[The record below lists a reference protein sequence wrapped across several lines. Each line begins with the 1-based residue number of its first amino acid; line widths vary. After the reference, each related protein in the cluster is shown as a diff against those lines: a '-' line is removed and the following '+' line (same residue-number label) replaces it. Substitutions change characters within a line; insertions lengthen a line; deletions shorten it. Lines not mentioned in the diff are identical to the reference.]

1 MPVQSVDTLLRG
13 AIVDRRLVSFTL
25 HGRPR
30 VGEPHDYGIIKGI
43 PTLFFYQTG
52 GESNSGPPHGW
63 RHAVIGKVSELRV
76 LEDRFAGARPAPSG
90 RHIKWDKLFASVSRE
105 T

>member
-1 MPVQSVDTLLRG
+1 MESLDSLLRS
-13 AIVDRRLVSFTL
+13 AIADRRLVSFTL
-25 HGRPR
+25 QGRPR
-30 VGEPHDYGIIKGI
+30 IGEPHDYGIIKGV

-52 GESNSGPPHGW
+52 GESNSGSPYGW
-63 RHAVIGKVSELRV
+63 RHAVIDKVSELRV
-76 LEDRFAGARPAPSG
+76 LQDRFAGARPAPSG